1 MIDLRMLQTMY
12 QQWCQGN
19 NEFCHRW
26 FDFVESS
33 ARSMNANP
41 ADVMRELK
49 KCEWFQWE
57 REE

>member
-1 MIDLRMLQTMY
+1 MIDTRMLQTMY

-19 NEFCHRW
+19 NDAMHRW

-33 ARSMNANP
+33 ARSLNANP
-41 ADVMRELK
+41 ADVMRELQ
-49 KCEWFQWE
+49 KCAWFHWE